1 LTTLSELADLVKGK
15 IVGDP
20 TMVITGVSEI
30 QNGRESTITFLGN
43 LKYKKYL
50 PTTGASAVVVPEAS
64 LLDNKPGIV
73 HHNPQLAIAK
83 ILGEFTPKLQYTSGV
98 NETAYVDS
106 KAKIGKNVTIGPFSV
121 IEAGVIIGDDSNIGS
136 HTVIDQKTSI
146 GKNCK
151 IFSNIHI
158 YHGTNIGDNAIIHS
172 GTVIGSD
179 GFGFVTDQDI
189 NHKIPQNGY
198 VIIGNDVEI
207 GANCAIDRGT
217 IGDTIIE
224 DQCKLDNHVHLAHNV
239 RLGKGCLLTAAVTI
253 AGSVEVGEF
262 CIFAGHVGVAP
273 HVKIG
278 ARSVLAAKTG
288 VSKSLTGGKVYA
300 GMPAREIRE
309 QHKREAVYLEV
320 VKIKKRLKILEK
332 RLTQTVNKEPL
343 VHLYHAL
350 VLGCIQALRV
360 PLLLNLRLRTMVSNF
375 QERTLLV
382 VLK

>member
-30 QNGRESTITFLGN
+30 QNGRESTITFLSN

-64 LLDNKPGIV
+64 LLDNKPGII

-121 IEAGVIIGDDSNIGS
+121 IEAGVIIGDHSNIGS

-320 VKIKKRLKILEK
+320 IRIQKILKKLE
-332 RLTQTVNKEPL
+332 NK
-343 VHLYHAL
+343 
-350 VLGCIQALRV
+350 
-360 PLLLNLRLRTMVSNF
+360 
-375 QERTLLV
+375 
-382 VLK
+382 

>member
-30 QNGRESTITFLGN
+30 QNGRESTITFLSN

-50 PTTGASAVVVPEAS
+50 PTTGASALVVPEAS

-83 ILGEFTPKLQYTSGV
+83 ILGEFTPKLQFTSGV

-121 IEAGVIIGDDSNIGS
+121 IEAGVIIGDHSNIGS

-198 VIIGNDVEI
+198 VIIGNNVEI

-320 VKIKKRLKILEK
+320 VRIQKRLKKLEK
-332 RLTQTVNKEPL
+332 
-343 VHLYHAL
+343 
-350 VLGCIQALRV
+350 
-360 PLLLNLRLRTMVSNF
+360 
-375 QERTLLV
+375 
-382 VLK
+382 

>member
-1 LTTLSELADLVKGK
+1 MVTLSELAALVNGR
-15 IVGDP
+15 IIGDP
-20 TMVITGVSEI
+20 SMAITGVSEI
-30 QNGRESTITFLGN
+30 HNGRESTITFLGN

-50 PTTGASAVVVPEAS
+50 QTTDASAVVVPEAS

-83 ILGEFTPKLQYTSGV
+83 ILGEFTPKLLYTRGV

-179 GFGFVTDQDI
+179 GFGFVTDKDI

-198 VIIGNDVEI
+198 VIIGNNVEI

-288 VSKSLTGGKVYA
+288 VSKSLTGGKIYA

-309 QHKREAVYLEV
+309 QHRREAVYLEV
-320 VKIKKRLKILEK
+320 VRIQKRLKKLEK
-332 RLTQTVNKEPL
+332 
-343 VHLYHAL
+343 
-350 VLGCIQALRV
+350 
-360 PLLLNLRLRTMVSNF
+360 
-375 QERTLLV
+375 
-382 VLK
+382 

>member
-1 LTTLSELADLVKGK
+1 MTTLSELADLVKGK

-30 QNGRESTITFLGN
+30 QNGRESTITFLSN

-50 PTTGASAVVVPEAS
+50 QTTGASAVVVPEAS

-320 VKIKKRLKILEK
+320 VRIQKRLKILEK
-332 RLTQTVNKEPL
+332 
-343 VHLYHAL
+343 
-350 VLGCIQALRV
+350 
-360 PLLLNLRLRTMVSNF
+360 
-375 QERTLLV
+375 
-382 VLK
+382 

>member
-1 LTTLSELADLVKGK
+1 
-15 IVGDP
+15 
-20 TMVITGVSEI
+20 MVITGVSEI
-30 QNGRESTITFLGN
+30 QNGRESTITFLSN

-50 PTTGASAVVVPEAS
+50 PSTGASAVVVSKAS

-83 ILGEFTPKLQYTSGV
+83 ILGEFTPKLLYTRGV

-179 GFGFVTDQDI
+179 GFGFVTDKDI

-198 VIIGNDVEI
+198 VIIGNNVEI

-320 VKIKKRLKILEK
+320 VKIQK
-332 RLTQTVNKEPL
+332 RLT
-343 VHLYHAL
+343 
-350 VLGCIQALRV
+350 
-360 PLLLNLRLRTMVSNF
+360 RL
-375 QERTLLV
+375 E
-382 VLK
+382 K

>member
-1 LTTLSELADLVKGK
+1 MTTLSELADLVKGK

-50 PTTGASAVVVPEAS
+50 QTTGASAVVVPEAS

-121 IEAGVIIGDDSNIGS
+121 IEAGVIIGDHSNIGS

-320 VKIKKRLKILEK
+320 VRIQKRLKILEK
-332 RLTQTVNKEPL
+332 
-343 VHLYHAL
+343 
-350 VLGCIQALRV
+350 
-360 PLLLNLRLRTMVSNF
+360 
-375 QERTLLV
+375 
-382 VLK
+382 

>member
-1 LTTLSELADLVKGK
+1 MTTLSELSDLVKGK
-15 IVGDP
+15 IIGDP

-30 QNGRESTITFLGN
+30 QNGRESTITFLSN
-43 LKYKKYL
+43 SKYKKYL
-50 PTTGASAVVVPEAS
+50 PSTGASAVVVSKAS

-83 ILGEFTPKLQYTSGV
+83 ILGEFRPKIQYTKGV
-98 NETAYVDS
+98 NENAYVNS
-106 KAKIGKNVTIGPFSV
+106 KAKIGNNVTIGAFSV
-121 IEAGVIIGDDSNIGS
+121 IEPGVIIGDHSNIGS
-136 HTVIDQKTSI
+136 HTVIGQKTII
-146 GKNCK
+146 GRNCN

-179 GFGFVTDQDI
+179 GFGFVTDKDI
-189 NHKIPQNGY
+189 NHKIPQNGN

-207 GANCAIDRGT
+207 GANSAIDRGT
-217 IGDTIIE
+217 IGDTVIE

-278 ARSVLAAKTG
+278 ARSILAAKTG
-288 VSKSLTGGKVYA
+288 VSKSLIGGKVYA

-309 QHKREAVYLEV
+309 QHKREAVYSEV
-320 VKIKKRLKILEK
+320 VRIHKRLKKLE
-332 RLTQTVNKEPL
+332 
-343 VHLYHAL
+343 A
-350 VLGCIQALRV
+350 
-360 PLLLNLRLRTMVSNF
+360 
-375 QERTLLV
+375 
-382 VLK
+382 

>member
-1 LTTLSELADLVKGK
+1 MTTLSELADLVKGK

-20 TMVITGVSEI
+20 TMVIIGVSEI

-83 ILGEFTPKLQYTSGV
+83 ILGEFTPKLRYTSGV

-136 HTVIDQKTSI
+136 HTVIDQKTCI

-198 VIIGNDVEI
+198 VIIGNNVEI

-320 VKIKKRLKILEK
+320 VRIQKRLKRLEK
-332 RLTQTVNKEPL
+332 
-343 VHLYHAL
+343 
-350 VLGCIQALRV
+350 
-360 PLLLNLRLRTMVSNF
+360 
-375 QERTLLV
+375 
-382 VLK
+382 

>member
-1 LTTLSELADLVKGK
+1 MTTLSELSDLVKGK

-30 QNGRESTITFLGN
+30 QNGRESTITFLSN

-50 PTTGASAVVVPEAS
+50 QTTGASAVVVPEAS

-121 IEAGVIIGDDSNIGS
+121 IEAGVIIGDHSNIGS

-320 VKIKKRLKILEK
+320 VRIQKRLKRLEK
-332 RLTQTVNKEPL
+332 
-343 VHLYHAL
+343 
-350 VLGCIQALRV
+350 
-360 PLLLNLRLRTMVSNF
+360 
-375 QERTLLV
+375 
-382 VLK
+382 

>member
-1 LTTLSELADLVKGK
+1 MTTLAELAGLVKGEL
-15 IVGDP
+15 VGDP
-20 TMVITGVSEI
+20 NIVITGVSEI

-64 LLDNKPGIV
+64 LLDNKPGII

-83 ILGEFTPKLQYTSGV
+83 ILGEFTPKLLYTRGV

-198 VIIGNDVEI
+198 VIIGNNVEI

-320 VKIKKRLKILEK
+320 VRIQKRLKRLEK
-332 RLTQTVNKEPL
+332 
-343 VHLYHAL
+343 
-350 VLGCIQALRV
+350 
-360 PLLLNLRLRTMVSNF
+360 
-375 QERTLLV
+375 
-382 VLK
+382 

>member
-20 TMVITGVSEI
+20 TMVIIGVSEI

-83 ILGEFTPKLQYTSGV
+83 ILGEFTPKLRYTSGV

-121 IEAGVIIGDDSNIGS
+121 IEAGVIIGDHSNIGS

-239 RLGKGCLLTAAVTI
+239 RLGNGCLLTAAVTI

-288 VSKSLTGGKVYA
+288 VSKSLKGGKVYA

-320 VKIKKRLKILEK
+320 VRIQKRLKILEK
-332 RLTQTVNKEPL
+332 
-343 VHLYHAL
+343 
-350 VLGCIQALRV
+350 
-360 PLLLNLRLRTMVSNF
+360 
-375 QERTLLV
+375 
-382 VLK
+382 

>member
-1 LTTLSELADLVKGK
+1 MTTLSELADLVKGK

-30 QNGRESTITFLGN
+30 QNGRESTITFLSN

-50 PTTGASAVVVPEAS
+50 PTTGASAVVVPEES

-253 AGSVEVGEF
+253 AGSVVVGEF

-320 VKIKKRLKILEK
+320 VRIQKRLKILEK
-332 RLTQTVNKEPL
+332 
-343 VHLYHAL
+343 
-350 VLGCIQALRV
+350 
-360 PLLLNLRLRTMVSNF
+360 
-375 QERTLLV
+375 
-382 VLK
+382 

>member
-1 LTTLSELADLVKGK
+1 
-15 IVGDP
+15 
-20 TMVITGVSEI
+20 MVITGVSEI

-50 PTTGASAVVVPEAS
+50 QTTDASAVVVTEAS

-73 HHNPQLAIAK
+73 HNNPQLAIAK
-83 ILGEFTPKLQYTSGV
+83 ILGEFAPKIQYTKGV
-98 NETAYVDS
+98 NENAYVNS
-106 KAKIGKNVTIGPFSV
+106 KAKIGNNVTIGAFSV
-121 IEAGVIIGDDSNIGS
+121 IEPGVIIGDHSNIGS
-136 HTVIDQKTSI
+136 HTVIGQKTII
-146 GKNCK
+146 GRNCN

-179 GFGFVTDQDI
+179 GFGFVTDKDI
-189 NHKIPQNGY
+189 NHKIPQNGN

-207 GANCAIDRGT
+207 GANSAIDRGT
-217 IGDTIIE
+217 IGDTVIE

-278 ARSVLAAKTG
+278 ARSILAAKTG
-288 VSKSLTGGKVYA
+288 VSKSLIGGKVYA

-309 QHKREAVYLEV
+309 QHKREAVYSEV
-320 VKIKKRLKILEK
+320 VRIHKRLKKLE
-332 RLTQTVNKEPL
+332 
-343 VHLYHAL
+343 A
-350 VLGCIQALRV
+350 
-360 PLLLNLRLRTMVSNF
+360 
-375 QERTLLV
+375 
-382 VLK
+382 

>member
-1 LTTLSELADLVKGK
+1 MTTLSELSDLVKGK
-15 IVGDP
+15 IIGDP

-30 QNGRESTITFLGN
+30 QNGRESTITFLSN
-43 LKYKKYL
+43 SKYKKYL
-50 PTTGASAVVVPEAS
+50 PSTGASAVVVSEAS

-98 NETAYVDS
+98 NENAYVDS

-136 HTVIDQKTSI
+136 HTVIDQKTTI

-217 IGDTIIE
+217 IGNTIIE
-224 DQCKLDNHVHLAHNV
+224 NQCKLDNHVHLAHNV

-253 AGSVEVGEF
+253 AGSVDVGEF

-273 HVKIG
+273 HVTIG

-288 VSKSLTGGKVYA
+288 VSKSLKGDKVYA

-320 VKIKKRLKILEK
+320 VRIQKRLKKLEK
-332 RLTQTVNKEPL
+332 
-343 VHLYHAL
+343 
-350 VLGCIQALRV
+350 
-360 PLLLNLRLRTMVSNF
+360 
-375 QERTLLV
+375 
-382 VLK
+382 

>member
-1 LTTLSELADLVKGK
+1 MTTLSKLADLVKGK

-43 LKYKKYL
+43 IKYKKYL
-50 PTTGASAVVVPEAS
+50 PTTGASAVVVPEES

-83 ILGEFTPKLQYTSGV
+83 ILGEFTSKLRYTSGV

-320 VKIKKRLKILEK
+320 IRIQKILKKLE
-332 RLTQTVNKEPL
+332 NK
-343 VHLYHAL
+343 
-350 VLGCIQALRV
+350 
-360 PLLLNLRLRTMVSNF
+360 
-375 QERTLLV
+375 
-382 VLK
+382 

>member
-1 LTTLSELADLVKGK
+1 LTTLSKLADLVKGK

-43 LKYKKYL
+43 IKYKKYL
-50 PTTGASAVVVPEAS
+50 PTTGASAVVVPEES

-83 ILGEFTPKLQYTSGV
+83 ILGEFTSKLRYTSGV

-121 IEAGVIIGDDSNIGS
+121 IEAGVIIGDDSIIGS

-320 VKIKKRLKILEK
+320 IRIQKILKKLE
-332 RLTQTVNKEPL
+332 NK
-343 VHLYHAL
+343 
-350 VLGCIQALRV
+350 
-360 PLLLNLRLRTMVSNF
+360 
-375 QERTLLV
+375 
-382 VLK
+382 

>member
-1 LTTLSELADLVKGK
+1 MTTLSELSNLVKGK

-30 QNGRESTITFLGN
+30 QNGRESTITFLSN

-121 IEAGVIIGDDSNIGS
+121 IEAGVIIGDHSNIGS

-198 VIIGNDVEI
+198 VIIGNNVEI

-320 VKIKKRLKILEK
+320 VRIQKRLKILEK
-332 RLTQTVNKEPL
+332 
-343 VHLYHAL
+343 
-350 VLGCIQALRV
+350 
-360 PLLLNLRLRTMVSNF
+360 
-375 QERTLLV
+375 
-382 VLK
+382 

>member
-1 LTTLSELADLVKGK
+1 MTTLSELADLVKGK

-30 QNGRESTITFLGN
+30 QNGRESTITFLSN

-50 PTTGASAVVVPEAS
+50 PTTGASAVVVPEES

-83 ILGEFTPKLQYTSGV
+83 ILGEFTSKLRYTSGV

-278 ARSVLAAKTG
+278 ARAVLAAKTG

-320 VKIKKRLKILEK
+320 IRIQKILKKLE
-332 RLTQTVNKEPL
+332 NK
-343 VHLYHAL
+343 
-350 VLGCIQALRV
+350 
-360 PLLLNLRLRTMVSNF
+360 
-375 QERTLLV
+375 
-382 VLK
+382 

>member
-30 QNGRESTITFLGN
+30 QNGRESTITFLSN

-50 PTTGASAVVVPEAS
+50 PTTGASAVVVPEES

-83 ILGEFTPKLQYTSGV
+83 ILGEFTPKLRYTSGV

-136 HTVIDQKTSI
+136 HTVIGQKTSI

-198 VIIGNDVEI
+198 VIIGNNVEI

-239 RLGKGCLLTAAVTI
+239 CLGKGCLLTAAVTI

-288 VSKSLTGGKVYA
+288 VSKSLKGGKVYA

-320 VKIKKRLKILEK
+320 VRIQKRLKRLEK
-332 RLTQTVNKEPL
+332 
-343 VHLYHAL
+343 
-350 VLGCIQALRV
+350 
-360 PLLLNLRLRTMVSNF
+360 
-375 QERTLLV
+375 
-382 VLK
+382 

>member
-1 LTTLSELADLVKGK
+1 LTTLSELSDLVKGK
-15 IVGDP
+15 IIGDP

-30 QNGRESTITFLGN
+30 QNGRESTITFLSN
-43 LKYKKYL
+43 SKYKKYL
-50 PTTGASAVVVPEAS
+50 PSTGASAVVVSKAS

-83 ILGEFTPKLQYTSGV
+83 ILGEFTPKLLYTRGV

-179 GFGFVTDQDI
+179 GFGFVTDKDI

-198 VIIGNDVEI
+198 VIIGNNVEI

-320 VKIKKRLKILEK
+320 VRIQKRLKRLEK
-332 RLTQTVNKEPL
+332 
-343 VHLYHAL
+343 
-350 VLGCIQALRV
+350 
-360 PLLLNLRLRTMVSNF
+360 
-375 QERTLLV
+375 
-382 VLK
+382 

>member
-30 QNGRESTITFLGN
+30 QNGRESTITFLSN

-50 PTTGASAVVVPEAS
+50 PTTGASAVVVPEES

-158 YHGTNIGDNAIIHS
+158 YHGTNIGCNVIIHS

-179 GFGFVTDQDI
+179 GFGFVTEKDV
-189 NHKIPQNGY
+189 HYKIPQNGR
-198 VIIGNDVEI
+198 VIIGQDVEI

-217 IGDTIIE
+217 IGETKIG
-224 DQCKLDNHVHLAHNV
+224 DNTKMDNLVHIAHNV
-239 RLGKGCLLTAAVTI
+239 KIGKGCLITAGVGI
-253 AGSVEVGEF
+253 AGSVEVGDY
-262 CIFAGHVGVAP
+262 CIFAGHSSVAP
-273 HVKIG
+273 HLKLG
-278 ARSVLAAKTG
+278 SRTVLAANAGAT
-288 VSKSLTGGKVYA
+288 KSLAGGKVYA
-300 GMPAREIRE
+300 GMPAREIKE
-309 QHKREAVYLEV
+309 QNKRDAVLTE
-320 VKIKKRLKILEK
+320 INILKKRVEK
-332 RLTQTVNKEPL
+332 
-343 VHLYHAL
+343 
-350 VLGCIQALRV
+350 LGEKA
-360 PLLLNLRLRTMVSNF
+360 PN
-375 QERTLLV
+375 
-382 VLK
+382 

>member
-1 LTTLSELADLVKGK
+1 MTTLSELADLVKGK

-30 QNGRESTITFLGN
+30 QNGRESTITFLSN

-198 VIIGNDVEI
+198 VIIGNNVEI

-320 VKIKKRLKILEK
+320 VRIQKRLKRLEK
-332 RLTQTVNKEPL
+332 
-343 VHLYHAL
+343 
-350 VLGCIQALRV
+350 
-360 PLLLNLRLRTMVSNF
+360 
-375 QERTLLV
+375 
-382 VLK
+382 

>member
-1 LTTLSELADLVKGK
+1 MTTLSKLADLVKGE

-83 ILGEFTPKLQYTSGV
+83 ILGEFTPKLRYTSGV

-136 HTVIDQKTSI
+136 HTVIDQKTSV

-320 VKIKKRLKILEK
+320 VRIQKILKKLE
-332 RLTQTVNKEPL
+332 N
-343 VHLYHAL
+343 
-350 VLGCIQALRV
+350 
-360 PLLLNLRLRTMVSNF
+360 ND
-375 QERTLLV
+375 
-382 VLK
+382 

>member
-1 LTTLSELADLVKGK
+1 MTTLSELSDLVKGK
-15 IVGDP
+15 IIGDP

-30 QNGRESTITFLGN
+30 QNGRESTITFLSN
-43 LKYKKYL
+43 SKYKKYL
-50 PTTGASAVVVPEAS
+50 PSTGASAVVVSKAS

-83 ILGEFTPKLQYTSGV
+83 ILGEFTPKLLYTRGV

-121 IEAGVIIGDDSNIGS
+121 IEAGVIIGDHSNIGS
-136 HTVIDQKTSI
+136 HTVIDHKTNI

-179 GFGFVTDQDI
+179 GFGFVTDKDI

-198 VIIGNDVEI
+198 VIIGNNVEI

-320 VKIKKRLKILEK
+320 VRIQKRLKRLEK
-332 RLTQTVNKEPL
+332 
-343 VHLYHAL
+343 
-350 VLGCIQALRV
+350 
-360 PLLLNLRLRTMVSNF
+360 
-375 QERTLLV
+375 
-382 VLK
+382 

>member
-1 LTTLSELADLVKGK
+1 MTTLSELADLVKGEL
-15 IVGDP
+15 IGDP
-20 TMVITGVSEI
+20 NIVITGVSEI

-43 LKYKKYL
+43 SKYKKYL
-50 PTTGASAVVVPEAS
+50 QTTEASAVVVSEES
-64 LLDNKPGIV
+64 LLNNKSGIV

-83 ILGEFTPKLQYTSGV
+83 ILGEFQPELQFPSGV
-98 NETAYVDS
+98 NETTYIDS
-106 KAKIGKNVTIGPFSV
+106 KAKIGKNVTIGAFSV
-121 IEAGVIIGDDSNIGS
+121 IEAGVIIKDNSNIGS
-136 HTVIDQKTSI
+136 QTVIGQKSSI
-146 GKNCK
+146 GKNSN

-158 YHGTNIGDNAIIHS
+158 YHGTSIGNNSIIHS

-189 NHKIPQNGY
+189 NHKIPQIGN
-198 VIIGNDVEI
+198 VIIENDVEI

-217 IGDTIIE
+217 IGDTIIKE
-224 DQCKLDNHVHLAHNV
+224 QCKLDNHVHLAHNV

-253 AGSVEVGEF
+253 AGSVDVGEF

-309 QHKREAVYLEV
+309 QHKREAVYSEV
-320 VKIKKRLKILEK
+320 ARILKRLKKLE
-332 RLTQTVNKEPL
+332 Q
-343 VHLYHAL
+343 
-350 VLGCIQALRV
+350 
-360 PLLLNLRLRTMVSNF
+360 
-375 QERTLLV
+375 
-382 VLK
+382 

>member
-1 LTTLSELADLVKGK
+1 MATLSELADLVKGTF
-15 IVGDP
+15 VGDP

-43 LKYKKYL
+43 SKYKKYL
-50 PTTGASAVVVPEAS
+50 QTTDASAVVVPEAS
-64 LLDNKPGIV
+64 LLDNKPGII
-73 HHNPQLAIAK
+73 HNNPQLAIAK
-83 ILGEFTPKLQYTSGV
+83 ILGEFTPKVKYMSGV
-98 NETAYVDS
+98 SENACVNS

-121 IEAGVIIGDDSNIGS
+121 IETGVIIGDNSSIGS
-136 HTVIDQKTSI
+136 HTVIGQKTII
-146 GKNCK
+146 GRNCN

-179 GFGFVTDQDI
+179 GFGFVTDKDI
-189 NHKIPQNGY
+189 NHKIPQNGN

-207 GANCAIDRGT
+207 GANSAVDRGT
-217 IGDTIIE
+217 IGDTIIG

-288 VSKSLTGGKVYA
+288 VSKSLIGGKVYA

-309 QHKREAVYLEV
+309 QHKREAVYSEV
-320 VKIKKRLKILEK
+320 VRILKRLKKLE
-332 RLTQTVNKEPL
+332 E
-343 VHLYHAL
+343 A
-350 VLGCIQALRV
+350 
-360 PLLLNLRLRTMVSNF
+360 
-375 QERTLLV
+375 
-382 VLK
+382 

>member
-20 TMVITGVSEI
+20 TMVIIGVSEI

-121 IEAGVIIGDDSNIGS
+121 IEAGVIIGDHSNIGS

-320 VKIKKRLKILEK
+320 VRIKKRLKILEK
-332 RLTQTVNKEPL
+332 
-343 VHLYHAL
+343 
-350 VLGCIQALRV
+350 
-360 PLLLNLRLRTMVSNF
+360 
-375 QERTLLV
+375 
-382 VLK
+382 

>member
-1 LTTLSELADLVKGK
+1 MTTLSELSDLVKGK

-30 QNGRESTITFLGN
+30 KNGRESTITFLGN

-64 LLDNKPGIV
+64 LLDNKPGII

-83 ILGEFTPKLQYTSGV
+83 ILGEFTPKLLYTRGV

-217 IGDTIIE
+217 IGNTIIE
-224 DQCKLDNHVHLAHNV
+224 NQCKLDNHVHLAHNV

-253 AGSVEVGEF
+253 AGSVDVGEF

-273 HVKIG
+273 HVTIG

-320 VKIKKRLKILEK
+320 VRIQKRLKKLEK
-332 RLTQTVNKEPL
+332 
-343 VHLYHAL
+343 
-350 VLGCIQALRV
+350 
-360 PLLLNLRLRTMVSNF
+360 
-375 QERTLLV
+375 
-382 VLK
+382 

>member
-1 LTTLSELADLVKGK
+1 MTTLSELSDLVKGK

-30 QNGRESTITFLGN
+30 KNGRESTITFLGN

-64 LLDNKPGIV
+64 LLDNKPGII

-83 ILGEFTPKLQYTSGV
+83 ILGEFTPKLLYTRGV

-136 HTVIDQKTSI
+136 HTVIDQKTTI

-217 IGDTIIE
+217 IGNTIIE
-224 DQCKLDNHVHLAHNV
+224 NQCKLDNHVHLAHNV

-253 AGSVEVGEF
+253 AGSVDVGEF

-273 HVKIG
+273 HVTIG

-320 VKIKKRLKILEK
+320 VRIQKRLKKLEK
-332 RLTQTVNKEPL
+332 
-343 VHLYHAL
+343 
-350 VLGCIQALRV
+350 
-360 PLLLNLRLRTMVSNF
+360 
-375 QERTLLV
+375 
-382 VLK
+382 

>member
-30 QNGRESTITFLGN
+30 QNGRESTITFLSN

-136 HTVIDQKTSI
+136 HTVIDQKTSV

-239 RLGKGCLLTAAVTI
+239 RLGKMFI
-253 AGSVEVGEF
+253 NRGSNN
-262 CIFAGHVGVAP
+262 CW
-273 HVKIG
+273 
-278 ARSVLAAKTG
+278 
-288 VSKSLTGGKVYA
+288 
-300 GMPAREIRE
+300 
-309 QHKREAVYLEV
+309 
-320 VKIKKRLKILEK
+320 
-332 RLTQTVNKEPL
+332 
-343 VHLYHAL
+343 
-350 VLGCIQALRV
+350 
-360 PLLLNLRLRTMVSNF
+360 
-375 QERTLLV
+375 
-382 VLK
+382 

>member
-1 LTTLSELADLVKGK
+1 MTTLSKLADLVKGK

-20 TMVITGVSEI
+20 TIVITGVSEI

-50 PTTGASAVVVPEAS
+50 PTTGASAVVVPEES

-83 ILGEFTPKLQYTSGV
+83 ILGEFTSKLRYTSGV

-320 VKIKKRLKILEK
+320 VRIQKRLKILEK
-332 RLTQTVNKEPL
+332 
-343 VHLYHAL
+343 
-350 VLGCIQALRV
+350 
-360 PLLLNLRLRTMVSNF
+360 
-375 QERTLLV
+375 
-382 VLK
+382 

>member
-1 LTTLSELADLVKGK
+1 MTTLSELSSLVNGK
-15 IVGDP
+15 IFGDP
-20 TMVITGVSEI
+20 NMVITGVSEI
-30 QNGRESTITFLGN
+30 QNGRESTITFLSN

-50 PTTGASAVVVPEAS
+50 QTTGASAVVVPEAS

-121 IEAGVIIGDDSNIGS
+121 IEAGVIIGDHSNIGS

-320 VKIKKRLKILEK
+320 VRIEKRLKRLEK
-332 RLTQTVNKEPL
+332 
-343 VHLYHAL
+343 
-350 VLGCIQALRV
+350 
-360 PLLLNLRLRTMVSNF
+360 
-375 QERTLLV
+375 
-382 VLK
+382 

>member
-1 LTTLSELADLVKGK
+1 MTTLSELSDLVKGK

-83 ILGEFTPKLQYTSGV
+83 ILGEFTPKLRYTSGV

-136 HTVIDQKTSI
+136 HTVIDQKTCI

-320 VKIKKRLKILEK
+320 VKIQKRLKRLEK
-332 RLTQTVNKEPL
+332 
-343 VHLYHAL
+343 
-350 VLGCIQALRV
+350 
-360 PLLLNLRLRTMVSNF
+360 
-375 QERTLLV
+375 
-382 VLK
+382 

>member
-1 LTTLSELADLVKGK
+1 LTTLSKLADLVKGE

-83 ILGEFTPKLQYTSGV
+83 ILGEFTPKLRYTSGV

-136 HTVIDQKTSI
+136 HTVIDQKTSV

-320 VKIKKRLKILEK
+320 VRIQKILKKLE
-332 RLTQTVNKEPL
+332 N
-343 VHLYHAL
+343 
-350 VLGCIQALRV
+350 
-360 PLLLNLRLRTMVSNF
+360 ND
-375 QERTLLV
+375 
-382 VLK
+382 